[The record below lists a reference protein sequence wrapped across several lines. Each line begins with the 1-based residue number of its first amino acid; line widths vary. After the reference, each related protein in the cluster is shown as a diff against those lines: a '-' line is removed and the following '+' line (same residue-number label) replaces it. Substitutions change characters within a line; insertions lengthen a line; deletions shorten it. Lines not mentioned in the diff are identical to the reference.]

1 MHEFGIEKYRPT
13 SYSNVNSHSNIREN
27 KRLNR
32 NTTLKCNTHRN
43 EL

>member
-1 MHEFGIEKYRPT
+1 MSDVLQTKTEGNAP
-13 SYSNVNSHSNIREN
+13 NLLIRG
-27 KRLNR
+27 KQRHKR